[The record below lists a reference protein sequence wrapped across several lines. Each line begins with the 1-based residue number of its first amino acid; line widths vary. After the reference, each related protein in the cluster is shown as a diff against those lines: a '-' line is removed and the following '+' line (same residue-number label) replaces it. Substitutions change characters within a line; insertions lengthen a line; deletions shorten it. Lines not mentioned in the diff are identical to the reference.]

1 MKYIVKKKWNKKT
14 YIIVAK
20 NKIFNQLTIS
30 KELMNCARI
39 IANVSITNWVK
50 KQTDF

>member
-14 YIIVAK
+14 YIIVSK